1 MEDLPGVTA
10 AAQLPLHV
18 PLAPYLHDHRFD
30 GRAVLPGVE
39 ALDILAR
46 AARRFDPAVDVTR
59 MRAVAFDKFL
69 ALDPGAS
76 HLTACAELT
85 RHAAGSLTAVLTTR
99 SASKSGAMTRVKAHV
114 RATFG
119 GPMEAVPELPLDLA
133 AAPEGACLS
142 LAREQIYPELVAF
155 GPRYRNLS
163 VVHVARAGAVAEIAA
178 PDVPDAVPEGG
189 ALGSPFAFDAAMHAA
204 CIWGQRFAGV
214 VPFPVGFDGRRVHVP
229 TRPGESYWA
238 HVLPV
243 KGEGGVLTF
252 DLRLY
257 DREGRLCEACA
268 GLRMRDVSG
277 GRLQP
282 PDWVRGDGE
291 EAAAGRL
298 AGRCRAMAVIEL
310 SALAP
315 FAERALSD
323 PEHARL
329 AGMRGRRRTSFI
341 AARLA
346 CKRLARR
353 LSGDDVRTPAG
364 SITTVRADRPLLPAC
379 PRTGGR
385 ATQSCSVAHDRRF
398 AVAVAADGPVGVDVE
413 TLSERVLKSRS
424 LYMNAAEEA
433 LVRASP
439 LGEVPAA
446 LRVWSVKEAVT
457 KALDIALAAAW
468 QRVQVIALEP
478 FESRLR
484 LDDRE
489 EQRAVHDRVGEHL
502 FTLVGGQFCDP
513 SDRTDRTD

>member
-1 MEDLPGVTA
+1 
-10 AAQLPLHV
+10 
-18 PLAPYLHDHRFD
+18 
-30 GRAVLPGVE
+30 
-39 ALDILAR
+39 
-46 AARRFDPAVDVTR
+46 
-59 MRAVAFDKFL
+59 
-69 ALDPGAS
+69 
-76 HLTACAELT
+76 
-85 RHAAGSLTAVLTTR
+85 
-99 SASKSGAMTRVKAHV
+99 
-114 RATFG
+114 
-119 GPMEAVPELPLDLA
+119 
-133 AAPEGACLS
+133 
-142 LAREQIYPELVAF
+142 
-155 GPRYRNLS
+155 
-163 VVHVARAGAVAEIAA
+163 
-178 PDVPDAVPEGG
+178 
-189 ALGSPFAFDAAMHAA
+189 MHAA

-243 KGEGGVLTF
+243 KDAGGVLTL

-277 GRLQP
+277 GRLRP

-315 FAERALSD
+315 FAERALSE

-329 AGMRGRRRTSFI
+329 AGMRGRRRTSYI

-353 LSGDDVRTPAG
+353 LSGDDVRTPAEA
-364 SITTVRADRPLLPAC
+364 ITTIRSDRPLLPAC
-379 PRTGGR
+379 PRTDGR
-385 ATQSCSVAHDRRF
+385 AAQPCSVAHDRRF

-424 LYMNAAEEA
+424 LYMSAAEEA

-439 LGEVPAA
+439 LGEVAAA

-457 KALDIALAAAW
+457 KALDIAARGGLAAG
-468 QRVQVIALEP
+468 P
-478 FESRLR
+478 G
-484 LDDRE
+484 DRG
-489 EQRAVHDRVGEHL
+489 RAVREPPSFRRPGGTAGGARPGGRAPVHVWWGEGQGSLGLLGSLSRGKPESLHCSGP
-502 FTLVGGQFCDP
+502 FFRTRRTL
-513 SDRTDRTD
+513 